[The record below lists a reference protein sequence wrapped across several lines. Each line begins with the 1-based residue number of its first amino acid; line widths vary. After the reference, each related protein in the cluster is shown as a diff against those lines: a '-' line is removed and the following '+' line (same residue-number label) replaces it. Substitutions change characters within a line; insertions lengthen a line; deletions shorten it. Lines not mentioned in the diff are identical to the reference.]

1 MTHRWPVSP
10 ELAWC
15 NAGDLLA
22 ALLFGWT
29 MSACHRNKTTMLRG
43 AISVLRRLAV
53 LVALGLAVAVPAAAA
68 QTDPARL
75 AVTATSDHCAGGVPV
90 VDYTVTN
97 QTSTPASVQTWWVA
111 DASVYG
117 MTASH
122 DLGPAPDGATGSF
135 TLPYAFYATV
145 TVFTTASWAIS
156 VADCGA
162 PTSPPTTVVEPPT
175 STTPT
180 TIDDDAGG
188 NGNGNGNGN
197 GRGNGN
203 TTTTIDLR

>member
-1 MTHRWPVSP
+1 MP
-10 ELAWC
+10 A
-15 NAGDLLA
+15 
-22 ALLFGWT
+22 F
-29 MSACHRNKTTMLRG
+29 HRNKSTMMRG
-43 AISVLRRLAV
+43 ATYVLRRLAV
-53 LVALGLAVAVPAAAA
+53 LVALGLAVAVPAAA

-75 AVTATSDHCAGGVPV
+75 AVTATSDRCAGGLPV

-97 QTSTPASVQTWWVA
+97 QTSTPVSVQTWWVA

-117 MTASH
+117 FAATH
-122 DLGPAPDGATGSF
+122 DLSSTPDGAAGSF
-135 TLPYAFYATV
+135 SLPFSFYATV
-145 TVFTTASWAIS
+145 TVYATAGWPDGKVTTNASWAIP

-180 TIDDDAGG
+180 TIDEGGSG
-188 NGNGNGNGN
+188 NGNGNGK

-203 TTTTIDLR
+203 TTTTIEFG

>member
-1 MTHRWPVSP
+1 
-10 ELAWC
+10 
-15 NAGDLLA
+15 
-22 ALLFGWT
+22 
-29 MSACHRNKTTMLRG
+29 MSAFHLNKTTMKRG

-97 QTSTPASVQTWWVA
+97 QTSTPVSVQTWWVA

-117 MTASH
+117 TEASH

-145 TVFTTASWAIS
+145 TVFATSSWPDGKITTNASWAIP

-188 NGNGNGNGN
+188 NGNGHGN
-197 GRGNGN
+197 RN